1 MPTTEEVSIYPEE
14 KQNDKIMI
22 DFISIE
28 KSWFQ
33 NEIIID
39 HIFSFTVGLNITN
52 DDENHDP
59 KNVEEFDKEMIA
71 QNEKILFKQS

>member
-28 KSWFQ
+28 KSWFR

-39 HIFSFTVGLNITN
+39 HIFSFTVGLNIKN

-59 KNVEEFDKEMIA
+59 KTVEEFDIEMIG
-71 QNEKILFKQS
+71 QNEKILFNQS

>member
-1 MPTTEEVSIYPEE
+1 MPTTEEVSIYLEE
-14 KQNDKIMI
+14 KQNDKIMLG
-22 DFISIE
+22 FVSIE